1 MAVLNGFAAARMQ
14 NTVNPAS
21 TPEPRLHVPR
31 SPFPLSP
38 YNALPL
44 PHDIPMTEPVR
55 LAKRVVALTQCSRR
69 EAEQYIEGGWV
80 RVDGVVVEE
89 PQFMVDTQVVELDPH
104 AKLIPTEPATL
115 VLHKPVGYD
124 AVAGT
129 NPANFLVTP
138 ESRSADDASGVRPLK
153 RHLQR
158 LTSPLS
164 LPTHASGLLIYT
176 QDWRVTRKLTEDADR
191 VEQEFVVDVSGTLIP
206 NGLALLNH
214 GLRFN
219 NYAMPPIKVSWQSE
233 QRLRFAFKVLQPT
246 QIEPMCQA
254 VGLTVL
260 AMKRLR
266 VGRIS
271 LSKLPVGQWRYLAPG
286 ERI

>member
-1 MAVLNGFAAARMQ
+1 
-14 NTVNPAS
+14 
-21 TPEPRLHVPR
+21 
-31 SPFPLSP
+31 
-38 YNALPL
+38 
-44 PHDIPMTEPVR
+44 MTDPVR

-80 RVDGVVVEE
+80 RVDGIVVEE
-89 PQFMVDTQVVELDPH
+89 PQFMVDTQTVTLDPH
-104 AKLIPTEPATL
+104 AVLIPTEPATL

-129 NPANFLVTP
+129 NPANVLVTP
-138 ESRSADDASGVRPLK
+138 ETRSPDDVSGVRPLK

-164 LPTHASGLLIYT
+164 LPTSASGLLIYT

-233 QRLRFAFKVLQPT
+233 HRLRFAFKVLQPT

-271 LSKLPVGQWRYLAPG
+271 LSKLPLGQWRYLASG

>member
-1 MAVLNGFAAARMQ
+1 
-14 NTVNPAS
+14 
-21 TPEPRLHVPR
+21 
-31 SPFPLSP
+31 
-38 YNALPL
+38 
-44 PHDIPMTEPVR
+44 MTDPVR
-55 LAKRVVALTQCSRR
+55 LAKRVVALAQCSRR

-89 PQFMVDTQVVELDPH
+89 PQFMVDMQTVELDPQ
-104 AKLIPTEPATL
+104 AELTASEPATL
-115 VLHKPVGYD
+115 ILHKPVGYD
-124 AVAGT
+124 ADGGP
-129 NPANFLVTP
+129 NPANALVTP
-138 ESRSADDASGVRPLK
+138 ENRSLDDASGMRPLK
-153 RHLQR
+153 RYLQR
-158 LTSPLS
+158 LTSPLP
-164 LPTHASGLLIYT
+164 LPTHASGLLIFT
-176 QDWRVTRKLTEDADR
+176 QDWRVTRKLTEDIDR

-254 VGLTVL
+254 VGLKVL

-266 VGRIS
+266 VGRIP
-271 LSKLPVGQWRYLAPG
+271 LAKLAQGQWRYLAPG
-286 ERI
+286 DRI

>member
-1 MAVLNGFAAARMQ
+1 
-14 NTVNPAS
+14 
-21 TPEPRLHVPR
+21 
-31 SPFPLSP
+31 
-38 YNALPL
+38 
-44 PHDIPMTEPVR
+44 MTEPVR

-80 RVDGVVVEE
+80 RVDGIVVEE
-89 PQFMVDTQVVELDPH
+89 PQFMVDTQTVELDPH

-115 VLHKPVGYD
+115 VLHKPLGYD
-124 AVAGT
+124 AVAGA
-129 NPANFLVTP
+129 NPANFLVMP

-158 LTSPLS
+158 LTSPLP

-176 QDWRVTRKLTEDADR
+176 QDWRVTRKLTEDVER

-271 LSKLPVGQWRYLAPG
+271 LSKLPVGQWRYLAPT

>member
-1 MAVLNGFAAARMQ
+1 MVTVAMPDDLGTMAAIANG
-14 NTVNPAS
+14 NAS
-21 TPEPRLHVPR
+21 VGADRHRDSQAT
-31 SPFPLSP
+31 
-38 YNALPL
+38 YNGGTL

-55 LAKRVVALTQCSRR
+55 LAKRVVALAQCSRR

-80 RVDGVVVEE
+80 RVDGVVVET
-89 PQFMVDTQVVELDPH
+89 PQFMVDTQTVELDP
-104 AKLIPTEPATL
+104 AATLTATEPATL
-115 VLHKPVGYD
+115 VLHKPAGCD
-124 AVAGT
+124 AGNGPDPAG
-129 NPANFLVTP
+129 ALLVP
-138 ESRSADDASGVRPLK
+138 ETRWADDASGVRPLK

-158 LTSPLS
+158 LTSPLA
-164 LPTHASGLLIYT
+164 LPAAASGLMIFT

-191 VEQEFVVDVSGTLIP
+191 LEQEFVVEVSGKLID

-219 NYAMPPIKVSWQSE
+219 TYAMPPIKVSWQSE

-246 QIEPMCQA
+246 QIEPMCHA
-254 VGLTVL
+254 VGLKVL

-266 VGRIS
+266 IGRIS
-271 LSKLPVGQWRYLAPG
+271 LAKLPPGQWRYLAPH

>member
-1 MAVLNGFAAARMQ
+1 
-14 NTVNPAS
+14 
-21 TPEPRLHVPR
+21 
-31 SPFPLSP
+31 
-38 YNALPL
+38 
-44 PHDIPMTEPVR
+44 MTEQVR
-55 LAKRVVALTQCSRR
+55 LAKRVVALAQCSRR

-80 RVDGVVVEE
+80 RVDGIVVEE
-89 PQFMVDTQVVELDPH
+89 PQFMVDTQTVELDPH
-104 AKLIPTEPATL
+104 AVLTPTEPATL

-124 AVAGT
+124 AVAGK
-129 NPANFLVTP
+129 NPANLLVTP

-164 LPTHASGLLIYT
+164 LPTSASGLLIYT
-176 QDWRVTRKLTEDADR
+176 QDWRVTRKLTEDVER
-191 VEQEFVVDVSGTLIP
+191 IEQEFVVDVSGTLVP

-271 LSKLPVGQWRYLAPG
+271 LSKLPVGQWRYLAPA